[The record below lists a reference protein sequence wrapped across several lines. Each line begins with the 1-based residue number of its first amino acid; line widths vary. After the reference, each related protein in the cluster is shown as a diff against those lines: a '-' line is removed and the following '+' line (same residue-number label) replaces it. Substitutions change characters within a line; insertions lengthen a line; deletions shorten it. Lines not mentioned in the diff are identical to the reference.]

1 MNAAFIA
8 AAVAAGEAV
17 EHGAKPG
24 LPQLNPNDF
33 APQLIWLA
41 LTFALVYL
49 VLSRI
54 ALPRV
59 GEVLEERKSRIDRD
73 IAEAERLK
81 AETDKALADYEQALA
96 DARAKASGIAKD
108 VREKLA
114 ADTEAKR
121 ADVEAKIAA
130 RLSAAEAQIA
140 SAKAS
145 ALQSIEVVAVDVAGQ
160 IVKTLVGQDVSA
172 DDVKRALAA
181 APGE

>member
-1 MNAAFIA
+1 MLALVAAA
-8 AAVAAGEAV
+8 AEVAVAAA
-17 EHGAKPG
+17 EHGAKAG

-41 LTFALVYL
+41 LTFGLLYFI
-49 VLSRI
+49 LSRV

-73 IAEAERLK
+73 IAEAERLR

-96 DARAKASGIAKD
+96 DARGKAAGIAKD
-108 VREKLA
+108 VREKLSA
-114 ADTEAKR
+114 ETDAKR
-121 ADVEAKIAA
+121 ADVEAKISA
-130 RLSAAEAQIA
+130 RLTAAEAQIIT
-140 SAKAS
+140 AKTS
-145 ALQSIEVVAVDVAGQ
+145 ALQGIEAVAADAAGQ

-172 DDVKRALAA
+172 DEIKRALAA